1 MTDTETDSFS
11 TTTVAA
17 GQLKAL
23 IERIERLE
31 EEKKDVADQIKEVY
45 AEAKANGFDTK
56 TLRKVVSLR
65 KKPTEERQEEEALL
79 DLYLSAL
86 GMLPAG

>member
-1 MTDTETDSFS
+1 MDDTAS
-11 TTTVAA
+11 TTTVA
-17 GQLKAL
+17 GSQLKSI
-23 IERIERLE
+23 IERVERLE
-31 EEKKDVADQIKEVY
+31 EEKKEVAEQIKEVY

-56 TLRKVVSLR
+56 TIRKIVGLR

-86 GMLPAG
+86 GMLPG